1 MTTVAA
7 GRSKTYDLVYSA
19 VFAVVMAVCSWI
31 SIPAQVPFTLQTFG
45 VFMAV
50 GVLGGKRGT
59 LAVLVYVLLGAVGV
73 PVFAGFSGGIGAL
86 LGNAGG
92 YIIGFIFSALVMWAI
107 EHVFGR
113 KPVVQIIS
121 MIVGLIV
128 CYAFGTAWFMFAY
141 TRSTG
146 PVGLMAVLGW
156 CVFPFIIPDLIKIF
170 PEDFPMNLSA
180 GSVNVFRGFISKT
193 VRNAEKRRAFSSR
206 SVNTRIRKTPGQ
218 T

>member
-31 SIPAQVPFTLQTFG
+31 SIPAQVPFTLQT
-45 VFMAV
+45 
-50 GVLGGKRGT
+50 
-59 LAVLVYVLLGAVGV
+59 
-73 PVFAGFSGGIGAL
+73 FSGGIGAL

-156 CVFPFIIPDLIKIF
+156 CVFPFIIPDLIKIALAYV
-170 PEDFPMNLSA
+170 LS
-180 GSVNVFRGFISKT
+180 GK
-193 VRNAEKRRAFSSR
+193 VRKYAR
-206 SVNTRIRKTPGQ
+206 
-218 T
+218 